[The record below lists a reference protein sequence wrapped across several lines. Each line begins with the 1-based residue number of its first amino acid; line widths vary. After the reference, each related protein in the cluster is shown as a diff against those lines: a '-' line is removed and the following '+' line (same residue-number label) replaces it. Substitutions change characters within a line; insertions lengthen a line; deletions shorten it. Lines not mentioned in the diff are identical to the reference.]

1 MPVFFVPR
9 KERGIIL
16 ATDPKTLPGPQEI
29 QLRDPRGRAHGDC
42 GSCEI
47 YHAVLDGS
55 ATDSEIDDCQ
65 GCYFSGRPVDYRRSR
80 SILLDLARDGK
91 SVSMTDGS
99 RLPATQVL
107 QLMDEVPESR
117 VSVRVS
123 L

>member
-9 KERGIIL
+9 KERGSTL
-16 ATDPKTLPGPQEI
+16 STEPQTLPGPQI

-55 ATDSEIDDCQ
+55 ATDSEIDDCK
-65 GCYFSGRPVDYRRSR
+65 GCYFFGRPSDHRRSV

-107 QLMDEVPESR
+107 QLIDEVPESR

-123 L
+123 F